1 MALGP
6 GGWDAA
12 SPNRWGNST
21 SQPSTLRAST
31 MPAPGPGGQPVSQL
45 KLAHTDR
52 SGDPRGPLPCPARS
66 STILSHTLGAQRSGL
81 CSVNG
86 PGPGG
91 RPDAWRTGLFPNPNL
106 GHGPGGSHL
115 GDEGGCLPRG
125 DILSASGACAFCL
138 DKLLPSFVS
147 RELQLGLRSFE
158 RKLQGFSSDSA
169 VLCGVETRTS
179 APVRILRTEGMN
191 AVGHKNIYPCGEGAG
206 YAGGITSAAVDGIRV
221 AQNIMKR
228 FSPFKD

>member
-1 MALGP
+1 MESRGLTGQLERVEPGALEEQSRPLYLVPRLRHGRPGGWAPVPCRNAQRTKVVQQPLALGP

-138 DKLLPSFVS
+138 DKLLPS
-147 RELQLGLRSFE
+147 
-158 RKLQGFSSDSA
+158 
-169 VLCGVETRTS
+169 
-179 APVRILRTEGMN
+179 
-191 AVGHKNIYPCGEGAG
+191 
-206 YAGGITSAAVDGIRV
+206 
-221 AQNIMKR
+221 
-228 FSPFKD
+228 